1 MSFFASH
8 MKSSF
13 PFCTFNRCCTV
24 IVLTLIVIYHCS
36 FVIYRC
42 EKNYMRRRL
51 QESFHLT
58 PSGAA
63 GFFSNPFGHHLHGS
77 GHPTIPS
84 ISVSVQTEP
93 SMGHMNGGN
102 TNLAHTNSLMGNGV
116 GSAGLFQNGVNS
128 NPNGVLASVANER
141 PPGNYATLPH
151 PSHHHLQSIHVS
163 KLCHKT
169 MN

>member
-1 MSFFASH
+1 
-8 MKSSF
+8 
-13 PFCTFNRCCTV
+13 
-24 IVLTLIVIYHCS
+24 
-36 FVIYRC
+36 
-42 EKNYMRRRL
+42 MRRRL

-58 PSGAA
+58 PSGAT
-63 GFFSNPFGHHLHGS
+63 GFLSNFGHHLHGNTA
-77 GHPTIPS
+77 HPIPS

-93 SMGHMNGGN
+93 SMVSMNGGAGGGT

-128 NPNGVLASVANER
+128 NPNGVLASAANER

-163 KLCHKT
+163 KQRHQERKT
-169 MN
+169 VN